1 MKAVVSL
8 VAALAVAATLASA
21 ARAQETF
28 RCDSGAL
35 VSAGLS
41 TDEVLEKC
49 GEPQDKK
56 VIEEP
61 IRARNAG
68 GGSRIIG
75 TTIVERW
82 TYSRAQGQFP
92 ALLHVEEGRVKRIEF
107 LTRN

>member
-1 MKAVVSL
+1 MRIL
-8 VAALAVAATLASA
+8 AASKPLELEQLAMMDHNLKWFK
-21 ARAQETF
+21 E
-28 RCDSGAL
+28 
-35 VSAGLS
+35 
-41 TDEVLEKC
+41 
-49 GEPQDKK
+49 